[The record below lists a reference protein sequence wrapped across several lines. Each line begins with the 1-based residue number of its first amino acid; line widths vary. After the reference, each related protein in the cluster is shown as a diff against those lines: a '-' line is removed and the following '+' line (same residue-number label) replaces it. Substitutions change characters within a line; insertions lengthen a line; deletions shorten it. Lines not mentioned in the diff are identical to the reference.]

1 MPSTFHSLIISKI
14 SINRSQCFISGMRN
28 CTIEREQ
35 FRNLVEVALF
45 PEISAPLKTSTF
57 GKGWIATSYLHWDGR
72 QSCKIGPP
80 HKSTVE
86 AGILD
91 SFGNSSE
98 FKETKLLTFLC
109 CFWFG
114 QKILILHIIKQSR
127 VFYGRWKAP
136 QSDGVENTDNTW
148 KNAEEHLTNWC
159 KRCVRHDWPTP
170 PSVTRAE
177 TDPLDCKLQHN
188 CNCTTW
194 ATQVIV
200 WNILGT

>member
-28 CTIEREQ
+28 CTIGREQ
-35 FRNLVEVALF
+35 FWNFALF
-45 PEISAPLKTSTF
+45 PNSEISALLKTSTF
-57 GKGWIATSYLHWDGR
+57 GKGWIATSYLHWDGW

-91 SFGNSSE
+91 SFGNSSVS
-98 FKETKLLTFLC
+98 KETKLLTFSLLLLIWTKNLD
-109 CFWFG
+109 FAYNQPIKRVLWSV
-114 QKILILHIIKQSR
+114 KINTI
-127 VFYGRWKAP
+127 RWGWEYRQQLKECRRTFDKWMQEMCSA
-136 QSDGVENTDNTW
+136 
-148 KNAEEHLTNWC
+148 
-159 KRCVRHDWPTP
+159 WPTP